1 MTELP
6 LTLRKTACALF
17 LSLFL
22 PAAPASAQVPYR
34 TYVVDP
40 AKDRIDIHW
49 KDEAGNRFTT
59 LQAVKTWLE
68 ARHEK
73 LLFATNGGIYE
84 TDYTPLGLYIEAG
97 KVLHP
102 LNTAQG
108 TGNFYLQPNGV
119 FYIDQSGGRVV
130 KTTDFQP
137 SDTIVTATQSGPML
151 VVNGDINPAFTPGS
165 KNLFVRTGVGI
176 DDRGRVVFAKADGV
190 NFYDF
195 ATYFRD
201 TLHCRNALYLDGHIS
216 LMYVAGGD
224 DSQLGGDFVSILSV
238 SEPSSAAQD
247 DATP

>member
-1 MTELP
+1 M
-6 LTLRKTACALF
+6 TLRQSAVAAL

-22 PAAPASAQVPYR
+22 PAVPVLAQVPYQ
-34 TYVVDP
+34 TYVVDA

-59 LQAVKTWLE
+59 LQALKTWLE

-84 TDYTPLGLYIEAG
+84 TDYTPLGLYIEDG

-119 FYIDQSGGRVV
+119 FYIDQAGGHVV

-137 SDTIVTATQSGPML
+137 SDGIVTATQSGPML
-151 VVNGDINPAFTPGS
+151 VDDGDINPAFTPGS
-165 KNLFVRTGVGI
+165 KNLFTRTGVGI
-176 DDRGRVVFAKADGV
+176 DDTGRVVFAKADGV
-190 NFYDF
+190 NFHDF
-195 ATYFRD
+195 AAYFRD

-224 DSQLGGDFVSILSV
+224 ETQLGGDFVSIISV
-238 SEPSSAAQD
+238 SAPSGQ
-247 DATP
+247 P